1 MMHAYDEMYL
11 EKARIAL
18 GRMFDFA
25 VYQLG
30 YSIEEFFDLFISSGV
45 AKRFENGDVSLLVG
59 KSGVEIGYEVL
70 DKAFGR
76 VEPIEIEF
84 AAGKS
89 EEYWVGWVLA
99 YYQWLYGISFFTIND
114 KISIRDILA
123 LYSPYHEMD
132 IRKVVD
138 KLDEM
143 MSNESG
149 ETNLKKRRK
158 AVGLS
163 QSQLAKETGIS
174 VRTIQQYEQR
184 QKDINKASAERML
197 AFAKRLYCDVE
208 DLMEWKMIE
217 KTFCGFVK

>member
-30 YSIEEFFDLFISSGV
+30 YSIEKFYDLFISSGV

-59 KSGVEIGYEVL
+59 KSGIEIGYEVL
-70 DKAFGR
+70 YKTFGD
-76 VEPIEIEF
+76 VQPIEIEF
-84 AAGKS
+84 TAGRS
-89 EEYWVGWVLA
+89 EEYWAGWVLA
-99 YYQWLYGISFFTIND
+99 YYQWLYDISFSKISE
-114 KISIRDILA
+114 KISIRDILT

-132 IRKVVD
+132 IRQVVD

-143 MSNESG
+143 MINED
-149 ETNLKKRRK
+149 EDTNLKKRRK
-158 AVGLS
+158 AAGLS
-163 QSQLAKETGIS
+163 QSGLAKETGIS

-197 AFAKRLYCDVE
+197 AFTKRLYCDVE
-208 DLMEWKMIE
+208 DLME
-217 KTFCGFVK
+217 

>member
-30 YSIEEFFDLFISSGV
+30 YSIEKFYDLFISSGV
-45 AKRFENGDVSLLVG
+45 AKRFGNGDVSLLVG
-59 KSGVEIGYEVL
+59 KSGIEIGYEVL
-70 DKAFGR
+70 YKTFGD
-76 VEPIEIEF
+76 VQPIEIEF
-84 AAGKS
+84 TAGRS
-89 EEYWVGWVLA
+89 EEYWAGWVLA
-99 YYQWLYGISFFTIND
+99 YYQWLYDISFSKISE
-114 KISIRDILA
+114 KISIRDILT

-132 IRKVVD
+132 IRQVVD

-143 MSNESG
+143 MINED
-149 ETNLKKRRK
+149 EDTNLKKRRK
-158 AVGLS
+158 AAGLS
-163 QSQLAKETGIS
+163 QSGLAKEVGVS

-208 DLMEWKMIE
+208 DLME
-217 KTFCGFVK
+217 

>member
-18 GRMFDFA
+18 GRMFDFV

-30 YSIEEFFDLFISSGV
+30 YSIEKFFDLFISSGV
-45 AKRFENGDVSLLVG
+45 SRRFENGDVDLLVG

-70 DKAFGR
+70 DKTFGD
-76 VEPIEIEF
+76 VQPIEIEF
-84 AAGKS
+84 TVNRS
-89 EEYWVGWVLA
+89 EEYWTGWVLA
-99 YYQWLYGISFFTIND
+99 YYQWMYGISFSKINE

-123 LYSPYHEMD
+123 LYTPYHEMD
-132 IRKVVD
+132 IRQVVD

-143 MSNESG
+143 MINED
-149 ETNLKKRRK
+149 EDTNLKKRRK
-158 AVGLS
+158 AAGLS
-163 QSQLAKETGIS
+163 QSGLAKEVGVS

-208 DLMEWKMIE
+208 DLME
-217 KTFCGFVK
+217 

>member
-18 GRMFDFA
+18 GRMFDFV

-30 YSIEEFFDLFISSGV
+30 YSIEKFFDLFISSGV
-45 AKRFENGDVSLLVG
+45 SRRFENGDVDLLVG

-70 DKAFGR
+70 DKTFGD
-76 VEPIEIEF
+76 VQPIEIEF
-84 AAGKS
+84 TVNRS
-89 EEYWVGWVLA
+89 EEYWTGWVLA
-99 YYQWLYGISFFTIND
+99 YYQWMYGISFSKINE

-123 LYSPYHEMD
+123 LYTPYHEMD
-132 IRKVVD
+132 IRQVVD

-143 MSNESG
+143 MINKDED
-149 ETNLKKRRK
+149 TNLKKRRK
-158 AVGLS
+158 AAGLS
-163 QSQLAKETGIS
+163 QSGLAKEVGVS

-197 AFAKRLYCDVE
+197 AFANRLYCDVE
-208 DLMEWKMIE
+208 DLME
-217 KTFCGFVK
+217 

>member
-30 YSIEEFFDLFISSGV
+30 YSIEKFYDLFISSGV

-59 KSGVEIGYEVL
+59 KSGIEIGYEVL
-70 DKAFGR
+70 NKTFGDTQ
-76 VEPIEIEF
+76 PIEIEF
-84 AAGKS
+84 TVNRS
-89 EEYWVGWVLA
+89 EEYWTGWVLA
-99 YYQWLYGISFFTIND
+99 YYQWLCGMSFSKINE

-123 LYSPYHEMD
+123 LYTPYHEMD
-132 IRKVVD
+132 IRQVVD

-143 MSNESG
+143 MIKKDED
-149 ETNLKKRRK
+149 TNLKKRRK
-158 AVGLS
+158 AAGLS
-163 QSQLAKETGIS
+163 QSGLAKEVGVS

-184 QKDINKASAERML
+184 QKDINKAGLERML

-208 DLMEWKMIE
+208 DLME
-217 KTFCGFVK
+217 

>member
-18 GRMFDFA
+18 GRMFDFV

-30 YSIEEFFDLFISSGV
+30 YSIEKFFDLFISSGV
-45 AKRFENGDVSLLVG
+45 SRRFENGDVDLLVG

-70 DKAFGR
+70 DKTFGD
-76 VEPIEIEF
+76 VQPIEIEF
-84 AAGKS
+84 TANRS
-89 EEYWVGWVLA
+89 EEYWTGWVLA
-99 YYQWLYGISFFTIND
+99 YYQWMYGISFSKINE

-123 LYSPYHEMD
+123 LYTPYHEMD
-132 IRKVVD
+132 IRQVVD

-143 MSNESG
+143 MINKDED
-149 ETNLKKRRK
+149 TNLKKRRK
-158 AVGLS
+158 AAGLS
-163 QSQLAKETGIS
+163 QSGLAKEVGVS

-208 DLMEWKMIE
+208 DLME
-217 KTFCGFVK
+217 

>member
-18 GRMFDFA
+18 GRMFDFV

-30 YSIEEFFDLFISSGV
+30 YSIEKFFDLFISSGV
-45 AKRFENGDVSLLVG
+45 SRRFENGDVDLLVG

-70 DKAFGR
+70 DKTFGD
-76 VEPIEIEF
+76 VQPIEIEF
-84 AAGKS
+84 TANRS
-89 EEYWVGWVLA
+89 EEYWTGWVLA
-99 YYQWLYGISFFTIND
+99 YYQWMHGISFSKINE

-123 LYSPYHEMD
+123 LYTPYHEMD
-132 IRKVVD
+132 IRQVVD

-143 MSNESG
+143 MINKDED
-149 ETNLKKRRK
+149 TNLKKRRK
-158 AVGLS
+158 VAGLS
-163 QSQLAKETGIS
+163 QSGLAKEVGVS

-208 DLMEWKMIE
+208 DLME
-217 KTFCGFVK
+217 

>member
-18 GRMFDFA
+18 GRMFDFV

-30 YSIEEFFDLFISSGV
+30 YSIEKFFDLFISSGV
-45 AKRFENGDVSLLVG
+45 SRRFENGDVDLLVG

-70 DKAFGR
+70 DKTFGD
-76 VEPIEIEF
+76 VQPIEIEF
-84 AAGKS
+84 TVNRS
-89 EEYWVGWVLA
+89 EEYWTGWVLA
-99 YYQWLYGISFFTIND
+99 YYQWMYGISFSKINE

-123 LYSPYHEMD
+123 LYTPYHEMD
-132 IRKVVD
+132 IRQVVD

-143 MSNESG
+143 MINED
-149 ETNLKKRRK
+149 EDTNLKKRRK
-158 AVGLS
+158 AAGLS
-163 QSQLAKETGIS
+163 QSGLAKEVGVYVI
-174 VRTIQQYEQR
+174 TIEQYEQR

-208 DLMEWKMIE
+208 DLME
-217 KTFCGFVK
+217 

>member
-18 GRMFDFA
+18 GRMFDFV

-30 YSIEEFFDLFISSGV
+30 YSIEKFFDLFISSGV
-45 AKRFENGDVSLLVG
+45 SRRFENGDVDLLVG

-70 DKAFGR
+70 DKTFGD
-76 VEPIEIEF
+76 VQPIEIEF
-84 AAGKS
+84 TVNRS
-89 EEYWVGWVLA
+89 EEYWTGWVLA
-99 YYQWLYGISFFTIND
+99 YYQWMHGISFSKINE

-123 LYSPYHEMD
+123 LYTPYHEMD
-132 IRKVVD
+132 IRQVVD

-143 MSNESG
+143 MINED
-149 ETNLKKRRK
+149 EDTNLKKRRK
-158 AVGLS
+158 AAGLS
-163 QSQLAKETGIS
+163 QSGLAKEVGVS

-197 AFAKRLYCDVE
+197 AFANRLYCDVE
-208 DLMEWKMIE
+208 DLME
-217 KTFCGFVK
+217 

>member
-18 GRMFDFA
+18 GRMFDFV

-30 YSIEEFFDLFISSGV
+30 YSIEKFFDLFISSGV
-45 AKRFENGDVSLLVG
+45 SRRFENGDVDLLVG

-70 DKAFGR
+70 DKTFGD
-76 VEPIEIEF
+76 VQPIEIDF
-84 AAGKS
+84 TVNRS
-89 EEYWVGWVLA
+89 EEYWTGWVLA
-99 YYQWLYGISFFTIND
+99 YYQWMYGISFSKINE

-123 LYSPYHEMD
+123 LYTPYHEMD
-132 IRKVVD
+132 IRQVVD

-143 MSNESG
+143 MINKDED
-149 ETNLKKRRK
+149 TNLKKRRK
-158 AVGLS
+158 AAGLS
-163 QSQLAKETGIS
+163 QSGLAKEVGVS

-208 DLMEWKMIE
+208 DLME
-217 KTFCGFVK
+217 

>member
-30 YSIEEFFDLFISSGV
+30 YSIEKFYDLFISSGV

-59 KSGVEIGYEVL
+59 KSGIEIGYEVL
-70 DKAFGR
+70 YKTFGD
-76 VEPIEIEF
+76 VQPIEIEF
-84 AAGKS
+84 TAGRS
-89 EEYWVGWVLA
+89 EEYWAGWVLA
-99 YYQWLYGISFFTIND
+99 YYQWLYDISFSKISE
-114 KISIRDILA
+114 KISIRDILT
-123 LYSPYHEMD
+123 LYSSYHEMD
-132 IRKVVD
+132 IRQVVD

-143 MSNESG
+143 MSNDRA
-149 ETNLKKRRK
+149 ETSLKKRRK
-158 AVGLS
+158 EVGLS
-163 QSQLAKETGIS
+163 QSGLAKETGIS

-184 QKDINKASAERML
+184 QKDVNKASAERML

-208 DLMEWKMIE
+208 DLME
-217 KTFCGFVK
+217 

>member
-18 GRMFDFA
+18 GRMFDFV

-30 YSIEEFFDLFISSGV
+30 YCIEKFFDLFISSGV
-45 AKRFENGDVSLLVG
+45 SRRFENGDVDLLVG

-70 DKAFGR
+70 DKTFGD
-76 VEPIEIEF
+76 VQTIEIEF
-84 AAGKS
+84 TVNRS
-89 EEYWVGWVLA
+89 EEYWTGWVLA
-99 YYQWLYGISFFTIND
+99 YYQWMYGISFSKINE

-123 LYSPYHEMD
+123 LYTPYHEMD
-132 IRKVVD
+132 IRQVVD

-143 MSNESG
+143 MINKDED
-149 ETNLKKRRK
+149 TNLKKRRK
-158 AVGLS
+158 AAGLS
-163 QSQLAKETGIS
+163 QSGLAKEVGVS

-208 DLMEWKMIE
+208 DLME
-217 KTFCGFVK
+217 

>member
-30 YSIEEFFDLFISSGV
+30 YSIEKFYDLFISSGV

-59 KSGVEIGYEVL
+59 KSGIEIGYEVL
-70 DKAFGR
+70 YKTFGD
-76 VEPIEIEF
+76 VQPIEIEF
-84 AAGKS
+84 TANRS
-89 EEYWVGWVLA
+89 EEYWTGWVLA
-99 YYQWLYGISFFTIND
+99 YYQWLCGMSFSKINE
-114 KISIRDILA
+114 KIPITDILE

-132 IRKVVD
+132 IRQVVD

-143 MSNESG
+143 MINEDKD
-149 ETNLKKRRK
+149 TNLKKRRK

-208 DLMEWKMIE
+208 DLME
-217 KTFCGFVK
+217 

>member
-30 YSIEEFFDLFISSGV
+30 YSIEKFYDLFISSGV

-59 KSGVEIGYEVL
+59 KSGIEIGYEVL
-70 DKAFGR
+70 YKTFGD
-76 VEPIEIEF
+76 VQPIEIEF
-84 AAGKS
+84 TAGRS

-99 YYQWLYGISFFTIND
+99 YYQWLYDISFSKISE
-114 KISIRDILA
+114 KISIRDILT

-132 IRKVVD
+132 IRQVVD

-143 MSNESG
+143 MSNDRV
-149 ETNLKKRRK
+149 ETSLKKRRK
-158 AVGLS
+158 EVGLS

-208 DLMEWKMIE
+208 DLME
-217 KTFCGFVK
+217 

>member
-18 GRMFDFA
+18 GRMFDFV

-30 YSIEEFFDLFISSGV
+30 YSIEKFFDLFISSGV
-45 AKRFENGDVSLLVG
+45 SRRFENGDVDLLVG

-70 DKAFGR
+70 DKTFGD
-76 VEPIEIEF
+76 VQTIEIEF
-84 AAGKS
+84 TANRS
-89 EEYWVGWVLA
+89 EEYWTGWVLA
-99 YYQWLYGISFFTIND
+99 YYQWMHGISFSKINE

-123 LYSPYHEMD
+123 LYTPYHEMD
-132 IRKVVD
+132 IRQVVD

-143 MSNESG
+143 MINED
-149 ETNLKKRRK
+149 EDTNLKKRRK
-158 AVGLS
+158 AAGLS
-163 QSQLAKETGIS
+163 QSGLAKEVGVS

-197 AFAKRLYCDVE
+197 AFANRLYCDVE
-208 DLMEWKMIE
+208 DLME
-217 KTFCGFVK
+217 

>member
-1 MMHAYDEMYL
+1 MMYAYDELYL

-18 GRMFDFA
+18 GRMLDFA

-59 KSGVEIGYEVL
+59 KSGIEIGYEVL
-70 DKAFGR
+70 YKTFGD
-76 VEPIEIEF
+76 VQPIEIEF
-84 AAGKS
+84 TASRS

-99 YYQWLYGISFFTIND
+99 YYQWLYDISFSKISE

-123 LYSPYHEMD
+123 LYTPYHEMD
-132 IRKVVD
+132 IRQVVD

-143 MSNESG
+143 MIKKDED
-149 ETNLKKRRK
+149 TNLKKRRK
-158 AVGLS
+158 AAGLS
-163 QSQLAKETGIS
+163 QSGLAKEVGVS

-208 DLMEWKMIE
+208 DLME
-217 KTFCGFVK
+217 

>member
-18 GRMFDFA
+18 GRMFDFV

-30 YSIEEFFDLFISSGV
+30 YSIEKFFDLFISSGV
-45 AKRFENGDVSLLVG
+45 SRRFENGDVDLLVG

-70 DKAFGR
+70 DKTFGD
-76 VEPIEIEF
+76 VQPIEIEF
-84 AAGKS
+84 TVNRS
-89 EEYWVGWVLA
+89 EEYWTGWVLA
-99 YYQWLYGISFFTIND
+99 YYQWMHGISFSKINE

-123 LYSPYHEMD
+123 LYTPYHEMD
-132 IRKVVD
+132 IRQVVD

-143 MSNESG
+143 MINED
-149 ETNLKKRRK
+149 EDTNLKKRRK
-158 AVGLS
+158 AAGLS
-163 QSQLAKETGIS
+163 QSGLAKEVGVS

-208 DLMEWKMIE
+208 DLME
-217 KTFCGFVK
+217 

>member
-30 YSIEEFFDLFISSGV
+30 YSIEKFYDLFISSGV

-70 DKAFGR
+70 DKTFGY
-76 VEPIEIEF
+76 VQPIEIEF
-84 AAGKS
+84 VANRS
-89 EEYWVGWVLA
+89 EEYWAGWVLA
-99 YYQWLYGISFFTIND
+99 YYQWVYGISFSKIKE
-114 KISIRDILA
+114 KISISDIVA

-132 IRKVVD
+132 IRQVVD

-143 MSNESG
+143 VTNVTED
-149 ETNLKKRRK
+149 TNLKKRRK

-163 QSQLAKETGIS
+163 QSGLAKETGVS

-184 QKDINKASAERML
+184 QKDINKASAERLL
-197 AFAKRLYCDVE
+197 AFAKRLYCDVN
-208 DLMEWKMIE
+208 DLME
-217 KTFCGFVK
+217 

>member
-18 GRMFDFA
+18 GRMFDFV

-30 YSIEEFFDLFISSGV
+30 YSIEKFFDLFISSGV
-45 AKRFENGDVSLLVG
+45 SRRFENGDVDLLVG
-59 KSGVEIGYEVL
+59 KSGVEIGDEVL
-70 DKAFGR
+70 DKTFGD
-76 VEPIEIEF
+76 VQPIEIEF
-84 AAGKS
+84 TVNRS
-89 EEYWVGWVLA
+89 EEYWTGWVLA
-99 YYQWLYGISFFTIND
+99 YYQWMYGISFSKINE

-123 LYSPYHEMD
+123 LYTPYHEMD
-132 IRKVVD
+132 IRQVVD

-143 MSNESG
+143 MINKDED
-149 ETNLKKRRK
+149 TNLKKRRK
-158 AVGLS
+158 AAGLS
-163 QSQLAKETGIS
+163 QSGLAKEVGVS

-208 DLMEWKMIE
+208 DLME
-217 KTFCGFVK
+217 

>member
-30 YSIEEFFDLFISSGV
+30 YSIEKFYDLFISSGV

-59 KSGVEIGYEVL
+59 KSGIEIGYEVL
-70 DKAFGR
+70 YKTFGD
-76 VEPIEIEF
+76 VQPIEIEF
-84 AAGKS
+84 TAGRR

-99 YYQWLYGISFFTIND
+99 YYQWLYDISFSKISE
-114 KISIRDILA
+114 KISIRDILT

-132 IRKVVD
+132 IRQVVD

-143 MSNESG
+143 MSNDRA
-149 ETNLKKRRK
+149 ETGLKKRRK
-158 AVGLS
+158 EVGLS

-208 DLMEWKMIE
+208 DLME
-217 KTFCGFVK
+217 

>member
-18 GRMFDFA
+18 GRMFDFV

-30 YSIEEFFDLFISSGV
+30 YSIEKFFDLFISSGV
-45 AKRFENGDVSLLVG
+45 SRRFENGDVDLLVG
-59 KSGVEIGYEVL
+59 KSGVEIGYEVV
-70 DKAFGR
+70 DKTFGD
-76 VEPIEIEF
+76 VQPIEIEF
-84 AAGKS
+84 TVNRS
-89 EEYWVGWVLA
+89 EEYWTGWVLA
-99 YYQWLYGISFFTIND
+99 YYQWMYGISFSKINE

-123 LYSPYHEMD
+123 LYTPYHEMD
-132 IRKVVD
+132 IRQVVD

-143 MSNESG
+143 MINKDEDS
-149 ETNLKKRRK
+149 NLKKRRK
-158 AVGLS
+158 AAGLS
-163 QSQLAKETGIS
+163 QSGLAKEVGVS

-208 DLMEWKMIE
+208 DLME
-217 KTFCGFVK
+217 

>member
-18 GRMFDFA
+18 GRMFDFV

-30 YSIEEFFDLFISSGV
+30 YSIEKFFDLFISSGV
-45 AKRFENGDVSLLVG
+45 SRRFENGDVDLLVG

-70 DKAFGR
+70 DKTFGD
-76 VEPIEIEF
+76 VQPIEIEF
-84 AAGKS
+84 TANRS
-89 EEYWVGWVLA
+89 EEYWTGWVLA
-99 YYQWLYGISFFTIND
+99 YYQWMYGISFSKINE

-123 LYSPYHEMD
+123 LYTPYHEMD
-132 IRKVVD
+132 IRQVVD

-143 MSNESG
+143 MINED
-149 ETNLKKRRK
+149 EDTNLKKRRK
-158 AVGLS
+158 AAGLS
-163 QSQLAKETGIS
+163 QSGLAKEVGVS

-208 DLMEWKMIE
+208 DLME
-217 KTFCGFVK
+217 

>member
-18 GRMFDFA
+18 GRMFDFV

-30 YSIEEFFDLFISSGV
+30 YSIEKFFDLFISSGV
-45 AKRFENGDVSLLVG
+45 SRRFENGDVDLLVG

-70 DKAFGR
+70 DKTFGD
-76 VEPIEIEF
+76 VQPIEIEF
-84 AAGKS
+84 TVNRS
-89 EEYWVGWVLA
+89 EEYWTGWVLA
-99 YYQWLYGISFFTIND
+99 YYQWMHGISFSKINE

-123 LYSPYHEMD
+123 LYTPYHEMD
-132 IRKVVD
+132 IRQVVD

-143 MSNESG
+143 MINED
-149 ETNLKKRRK
+149 EDTNLKKRRK
-158 AVGLS
+158 AAGLS
-163 QSQLAKETGIS
+163 QSGLAKETGIS

-208 DLMEWKMIE
+208 DLME
-217 KTFCGFVK
+217 

>member
-30 YSIEEFFDLFISSGV
+30 YSIEKFYDLFISSGV

-59 KSGVEIGYEVL
+59 KSGIEIGYEVL
-70 DKAFGR
+70 YKSFGD
-76 VEPIEIEF
+76 VQPIEIEF
-84 AAGKS
+84 TAGRS
-89 EEYWVGWVLA
+89 EEYWAGWVLA
-99 YYQWLYGISFFTIND
+99 YYQWLYDISFSKINE
-114 KISIRDILA
+114 KISIRDILT
-123 LYSPYHEMD
+123 LYSLYHEMD
-132 IRKVVD
+132 IRQVVD

-143 MSNESG
+143 MSNDRA
-149 ETNLKKRRK
+149 ETGLKKRRK
-158 AVGLS
+158 EVGLS

-208 DLMEWKMIE
+208 DLME
-217 KTFCGFVK
+217 

>member
-30 YSIEEFFDLFISSGV
+30 YSIEKFYDLFISSGV

-59 KSGVEIGYEVL
+59 KSGIEIGYEVL
-70 DKAFGR
+70 YKTFGDVR
-76 VEPIEIEF
+76 PIEIEF
-84 AAGKS
+84 TAGRS
-89 EEYWVGWVLA
+89 EEYWAGWVLA
-99 YYQWLYGISFFTIND
+99 YYQWLYDISFSKISE
-114 KISIRDILA
+114 KISIRDILT
-123 LYSPYHEMD
+123 LYSSYHEMD
-132 IRKVVD
+132 IRQVVD

-143 MSNESG
+143 MSNDRA
-149 ETNLKKRRK
+149 ETSLKKRRK
-158 AVGLS
+158 EVGLS

-208 DLMEWKMIE
+208 DLME
-217 KTFCGFVK
+217 

>member
-30 YSIEEFFDLFISSGV
+30 YNINKFFEMFIVSGI

-59 KSGVEIGYEVL
+59 KSGVEIGYEVIY
-70 DKAFGR
+70 KTFG
-76 VEPIEIEF
+76 EFQTIEIEYTVNR
-84 AAGKS
+84 S
-89 EEYWVGWVLA
+89 PEYWVGWVLA
-99 YYQWLYGISFFTIND
+99 YYQWQSGKSFSGIN
-114 KISIRDILA
+114 KEISLDEILKM
-123 LYSPYHEMD
+123 YSPYHEMD
-132 IRKVVD
+132 IRQVVD

-143 MSNESG
+143 VTNVTED
-149 ETNLKKRRK
+149 TNLKKRRK

-163 QSQLAKETGIS
+163 QSGLAKETGVS

-184 QKDINKASAERML
+184 QKDINKASAERLL
-197 AFAKRLYCDVE
+197 AFAKRLYCDVN
-208 DLMEWKMIE
+208 DLME
-217 KTFCGFVK
+217 